1 MRPSVHPD
9 RSALLIGAD
18 VILDGDHLLGVPAYH
33 ALTFGWLMD
42 HGQPQMIYAIVIAF
56 ILLALVTAITRKK
69 PQGTPAWTR

>member
-1 MRPSVHPD
+1 VFGFVSTG
-9 RSALLIGAD
+9 LNIGGMVA
-18 VILDGDHLLGVPAYH
+18 P
-33 ALTFGWLMD
+33 LTFGWLMD